1 MLPSIPPGVTP
12 LLGPAGPQ
20 YIMSQ
25 PLYQPAFTLNYDD
38 LQYLPRGI
46 HPHMVS
52 GSYGNDGIHAEY
64 AYYISRLCAQP
75 AGYLDLNYATAPQT
89 NLATTGRET
98 LNVPF
103 SSISD
108 GRYTRPDNTTSPV
121 PPTAGAAGAS
131 LSQQVRYPLFFLAVR
146 YSDPAETNSIDF
158 LSQNTAPTHQQPH
171 VPMLQTYATAY
182 IYPPYQQYTAPVYQ
196 VRELH
201 AKYSVFRNLNIYVCT
216 TACIAGGSYRDRS
229 SARRLD

>member
-25 PLYQPAFTLNYDD
+25 PLYQPAFTLNYDE

-46 HPHMVS
+46 HAHMVS
-52 GSYGNDGIHAEY
+52 PLSPPQNHEGASNWDSNYWG
-64 AYYISRLCAQP
+64 LMTLQP

-121 PPTAGAAGAS
+121 PPTGAAAGAS
-131 LSQQVRYPLFFLAVR
+131 LSQQVLYL
-146 YSDPAETNSIDF
+146 T
-158 LSQNTAPTHQQPH
+158 THF
-171 VPMLQTYATAY
+171 
-182 IYPPYQQYTAPVYQ
+182 
-196 VRELH
+196 
-201 AKYSVFRNLNIYVCT
+201 K
-216 TACIAGGSYRDRS
+216 
-229 SARRLD
+229 